1 MGGAVFRAPSIRF
14 YPRQPAAAAAGGM
27 PIAELP
33 RDGFCLEGG
42 VMAVSWREQR
52 FGELLALR
60 ANDPALLVSLYC
72 QLVGLYTSSQLPP
85 GVSFMTMI
93 DALLDA
99 EALQRQSDASSDK
112 SASG

>member
-1 MGGAVFRAPSIRF
+1 MSHQFDSTRTGPPLLQPVARPLLNRSVTICTEGGAM
-14 YPRQPAAAAAGGM
+14 AA
-27 PIAELP
+27 
-33 RDGFCLEGG
+33 
-42 VMAVSWREQR
+42 SWREQR

-60 ANDPALLVSLYC
+60 SNDPALLVSMYC
-72 QLVGLYTSSQLPP
+72 QLVGLCTSSQLPP